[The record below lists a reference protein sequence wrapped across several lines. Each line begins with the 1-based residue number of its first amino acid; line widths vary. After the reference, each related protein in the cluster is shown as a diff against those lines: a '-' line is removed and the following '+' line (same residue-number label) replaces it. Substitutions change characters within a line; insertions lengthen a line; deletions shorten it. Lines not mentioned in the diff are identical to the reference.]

1 MGLPDDPGALVEAAR
16 DGSTRAVGRL
26 VSMIEHGGASAAR
39 VAAAVSGVTRS
50 GRVFG
55 LTGPP
60 GVGKSTT
67 VARLIAGYR
76 ERGRRVAVLA
86 VDPSSPFSG
95 GALLGDRV
103 RMAAHATD
111 PQVYI
116 RSMSSRGQLGGL
128 SAAAPAAVDLLSTL
142 GFDPVLV
149 ETVGVGQNEVDVMRL
164 ADTVGVVLAPGMG
177 DGVQAAKAGILE
189 VADLLVVN
197 KADREGAEIALREL
211 RGMVA
216 LGRAGTA
223 EPGQWRVPV
232 LSLVATDGTGMVEL
246 MAEIDAHAEHLAAS
260 GEDELRRRR
269 RAGSAVRTALLE
281 TVDRELSS
289 AAGVAALQRATS
301 RVADGL
307 SDHRR
312 EAAEVAA
319 WLGSRLE

>member
-1 MGLPDDPGALVEAAR
+1 VALPDDPGTLIEAAR
-16 DGSTRAVGRL
+16 GGSTRAVGRL
-26 VSMIEHGGASAAR
+26 VSMIERGGAAAAA
-39 VAAAVSGVTRS
+39 VAAALSGMTRS
-50 GRVFG
+50 GTVIG

-128 SAAAPAAVDLLSTL
+128 SAAAPSAVDLLSAL

-164 ADTVGVVLAPGMG
+164 ADTVAVVLAPGMG

-197 KADREGAEIALREL
+197 KSDREGAEITLREL

-246 MAEIDAHAEHLAAS
+246 MGEIDAHAEHLAAS
-260 GEDELRRRR
+260 GEDERRRRR
-269 RAGSAVRTALLE
+269 RAGSAGRAALLE

-289 AAGVAALQRATS
+289 ADGVAAMQLAAS
-301 RVADGL
+301 RVADGV

-312 EAAEVAA
+312 EAAEVAV
-319 WLGSRLE
+319 WLAARLG